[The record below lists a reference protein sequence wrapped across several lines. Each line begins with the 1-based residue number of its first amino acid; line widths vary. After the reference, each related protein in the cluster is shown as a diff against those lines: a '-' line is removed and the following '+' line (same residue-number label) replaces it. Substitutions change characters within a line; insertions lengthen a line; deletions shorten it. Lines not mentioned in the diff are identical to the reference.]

1 MIYTLPEILVFTVAL
16 AVAVLAV
23 WQIRQSRLMRRL
35 EAAMTEQRKN
45 SQRLNQHLTALLECS
60 RRIGERLGENER
72 AQRAMQKQIDSAP
85 AGDEN
90 EVAIKHALKL
100 LENGW
105 ALSEVTEICDLTQG
119 EVEILQNLT
128 RHQNQDAA

>member
-1 MIYTLPEILVFTVAL
+1 M
-16 AVAVLAV
+16 
-23 WQIRQSRLMRRL
+23 RQF
-35 EAAMTEQRKN
+35 EAAMAEQSKL
-45 SQRLNQHLTALLECS
+45 SQRVDQDLTTLLQCS
-60 RRIGERLGENER
+60 RRIGDRLGENER

-85 AGDEN
+85 VGDEN
-90 EVAIKHALKL
+90 EVAIKHALEL

-105 ALSEVTEICDLTQG
+105 ALSEVTEICDLTHG